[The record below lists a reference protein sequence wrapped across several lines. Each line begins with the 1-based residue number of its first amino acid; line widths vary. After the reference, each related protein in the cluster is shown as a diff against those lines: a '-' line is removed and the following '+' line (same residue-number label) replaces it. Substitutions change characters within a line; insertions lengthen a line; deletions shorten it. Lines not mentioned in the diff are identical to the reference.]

1 MKIGDLVCSRHD
13 TSHQGVVVKIGPK
26 ETSIDHGKS
35 VAKIKWFDGETTFE
49 FIKMMVVL
57 SVSEE

>member
-1 MKIGDLVCSRHD
+1 MKVGDLVHSRHD
-13 TSHQGVVVKIGPK
+13 NNYLGIVLKIGPK
-26 ETSIDHGKS
+26 ETFTDHGKT